1 MPVKGLKGNAIK
13 TSVELLNGR
22 LADIVALRLGTKQA
36 HWNVKG
42 ANFIAVHELLDQ
54 VADRL
59 ADAEDTIAER
69 VQQLDGVAR
78 GTVEVVAKETGV
90 KPYPT
95 DLTSSR
101 DHIMALTERMADVGA
116 RMRSAISEAAEAG
129 DEATVDIFVQATRQ
143 MDKDLWFLES
153 HLKG

>member
-22 LADIVALRLGTKQA
+22 LADVVALRLATKQA

-54 VADRL
+54 VAGRL
-59 ADAEDTIAER
+59 ADTEDTIAER

-78 GTVEVVAKETGV
+78 GTVEVVVKETGV

-95 DLTSSR
+95 DLTSSK
-101 DHIMALTERMADVGA
+101 DHIAALTERMADVGA
-116 RMRSAISEAAEAG
+116 RMRSGIGEATEAG

-143 MDKDLWFLES
+143 LDKDLWFLES

>member
-1 MPVKGLKGNAIK
+1 MPVKGLKGNAVK

-22 LADIVALRLGTKQA
+22 LADLVALRLAAKQA

-42 ANFIAVHELLDQ
+42 ANFIAVHELLDA
-54 VADRL
+54 VAGRL
-59 ADAEDTIAER
+59 AEVEDTVAER

-78 GTVEVVAKETGV
+78 GTVETVAKETGV

-95 DLTSSR
+95 DLVAAK
-101 DHIMALTERMADVGA
+101 DHIAALSERMADVGGRLRA
-116 RMRSAISEAAEAG
+116 SIAEAEEAG

-143 MDKDLWFLES
+143 LDKDLWFLES
-153 HLKG
+153 HLRG